1 MDNTKFLTEEFIKNT
16 SSEVLQ
22 LFMAAGLE
30 LNDPEHRESCK
41 WVLVRTAW
49 ALLAENGQV
58 NSEVLKSH
66 VDDYTAK
73 LAAMAIPEDELR
85 RAGLLPLESGLN

>member
-1 MDNTKFLTEEFIKNT
+1 MDNTKFFTEEFIKNT

-58 NSEVLKSH
+58 KPDTLKSH
-66 VDDYTAK
+66 LDDYTAK
-73 LAAMAIPEDELR
+73 LAAMATPEVELR
-85 RAGLLPLESGLN
+85 AAGLLPPERGHH